1 LLGGWLR
8 AVAVIVEW
16 KGFVV
21 LDVAGGEVSTKK
33 KPGLNLEPFDLFQL
47 NHNQ

>member
-1 LLGGWLR
+1 M
-8 AVAVIVEW
+8 IVEW

-33 KPGLNLEPFDLFQL
+33 KPGLHLEPCPPVSIES
-47 NHNQ
+47 